1 MTFNWHNDPGFG
13 MISPASNLREGDSL
27 QTYMEAPAERVLL
40 AGCQLPPQTDEQ
52 FSCSIMELAA
62 LAETAGGEVV
72 AKVTQK
78 RDRIDSA
85 AYFGKGKIEEIA
97 DATKTNEIDTVIVND
112 ELSARQNNQ
121 LTERLEVHVIDR
133 TQLILDIFASRAHSR
148 EGKLQVELAQLKY
161 LLPMLTGQ
169 GTSLSRLGAGIGTR
183 GPGET
188 KLEQDRRHIRRRIAD
203 LSGQMDAVVSHRE
216 RYRERRKQ
224 NRRFQISL
232 VGYTNAGKSTLL
244 NQLTAADTLQENQ
257 LFATLDPL
265 TRKLRLPSGITV
277 LLTDT
282 VGFIQE
288 LPTSLIAAFRST
300 LEEVKEADLIL
311 HIVDASHPDFIQ
323 QENTVLSLLAEL
335 GADTIPV
342 VTVYNKMD
350 RLQQTFIPSPGTDA
364 IQISAM
370 KHEDILRLQEKTE
383 EAVKEDMVYYDISV
397 PAEDGRLL
405 AQLQEDSL
413 VDEKGMKEDK
423 QSMRVKGYIFADQP
437 LYETI
442 RQYE

>member
-1 MTFNWHNDPGFG
+1 MQNH
-13 MISPASNLREGDSL
+13 IESRREC
-27 QTYMEAPAERVLL
+27 VLL
-40 AGCQLPPQTDEQ
+40 ASCQLPSQSDDQ
-52 FSCSIMELAA
+52 FSYSIMELEA
-62 LAETAGGEVV
+62 LAETAGGKVIT
-72 AKVTQK
+72 KVTQK
-78 RDRIDSA
+78 RDRVDSA
-85 AYFGKGKIEEIA
+85 VYFGKGKIEEIA
-97 DATKTNEIDTVIVND
+97 DAAQEYEIDTVIVND
-112 ELSARQNNQ
+112 ELSPRQNN
-121 LTERLEVHVIDR
+121 LLGERLEVHVIDR
-133 TQLILDIFASRAHSR
+133 TQLILDIFASRAQSR

-161 LLPMLTGQ
+161 LLPMLTGK

-203 LSGQMDAVVSHRE
+203 LQGQMDAIVSHRE
-216 RYRERRKQ
+216 RYRERRKR

-244 NQLTAADTLQENQ
+244 NQLTDADTLEENQ

-265 TRKLRLPSGITV
+265 TRKLRLPSGVGV

-311 HIVDASHPDFIQ
+311 HIVDASHLDFMQ
-323 QENTVLSLLAEL
+323 HENTVLSLLTEL
-335 GADTIPV
+335 GADKIPV
-342 VTVYNKMD
+342 ITVYNKMD
-350 RLQQTFIPSPGTDA
+350 RLRQTFIPSPGTDS

-370 KHEDILRLQEKTE
+370 NPKDISRLRHKIET
-383 EAVKEDMVYYDISV
+383 AVKEEMVYYDISV
-397 PAEDGRLL
+397 PPDDGKLL

-413 VDEKGMKEDK
+413 VYEENMNEDK
-423 QSMRVKGYIFADQP
+423 QSMHVKGYVFSDRP
-437 LYETI
+437 LYEKI
-442 RQYE
+442 KQYR